1 MTRVEYR
8 CSIKKG
14 KGRTDQDIIAV
25 DRILPDSKVPQ
36 GLKFSFRRTIRVPD
50 NAQVSNLPP
59 ELGCFPLYKVHD
71 YASGFPQDVLDKGG
85 IFFPMHQKEA
95 MWIHFKADA
104 PFMIKIYCGGVN
116 VVSGEHSNE
125 DAETTERR
133 LKLAEEGKC
142 IQDYVVVPD
151 QLWID
156 GVAIKPSIV
165 RQFVA

>member
-8 CSIKKG
+8 CSVKKG
-14 KGRTDQDIIAV
+14 EGRTGRDAITV

-36 GLKFSFRRTIRVPD
+36 GLAISFRRTIRVPD
-50 NAQVSNLPP
+50 NAQVSKLPP
-59 ELGCFPLYKVHD
+59 GLGCFPLYKVHD
-71 YASGFPQDVLDKGG
+71 YASRLPQDVLDKGG

-125 DAETTERR
+125 NAETTERR

-142 IQDYVVVPD
+142 IQDYVVVPN

-156 GVAIKPSIV
+156 GVAIKPSVV